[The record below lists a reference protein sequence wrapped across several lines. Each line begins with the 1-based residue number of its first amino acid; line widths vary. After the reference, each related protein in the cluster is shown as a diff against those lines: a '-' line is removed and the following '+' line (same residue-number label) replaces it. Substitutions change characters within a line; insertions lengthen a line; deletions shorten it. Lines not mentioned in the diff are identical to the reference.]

1 MGLQALSWDWCPAFQ
16 RTDSANHRGRHAI
29 VWACGRARTLLTLED
44 MKRIL
49 GPVLAG
55 VFFLAC
61 GVGDDA
67 PMGDDDDERILCQAT
82 LAMSGTFTAS
92 VALNPAG
99 GCQPI
104 GAWNVTVAL
113 ADQGNCSGTIPFKPN
128 YQYTVSR
135 ATVDPNDPDKVGD
148 ITYNGTGD
156 ETALQIEVH
165 ALHAERRHVQP
176 ARDAAVDRRA
186 ARRWHDA
193 ADHGRGHVYALEGAS
208 VSRRRAMLCAHE

>member
-1 MGLQALSWDWCPAFQ
+1 
-16 RTDSANHRGRHAI
+16 
-29 VWACGRARTLLTLED
+29 

-61 GVGDDA
+61 GVGDET
-67 PMGDDDDERILCQAT
+67 PMGDDEDERVLCQAT

-104 GAWNVTVAL
+104 GSWNVNVAL
-113 ADQGNCSGTIPFKPN
+113 ADQGNCSGTVPFNTN

-156 ETALQIEVH
+156 ETTLQIS
-165 ALHAERRHVQP
+165 AGGGGQC
-176 ARDAAVDRRA
+176 DAKFTHITANSGAMFNELAMRPWTDEPLA
-186 ARRWHDA
+186 
-193 ADHGRGHVYALEGAS
+193 GGTTLPIMGEGTYT
-208 VSRRRAMLCAHE
+208 LWKEHP

>member
-29 VWACGRARTLLTLED
+29 VWACGWARTLLTLED

-67 PMGDDDDERILCQAT
+67 PMGDDDDERVLCQAT

-104 GAWNVTVAL
+104 GSWNVTVAL

-148 ITYNGTGD
+148 ITDNGTGD
-156 ETALQIEVH
+156 ETALQIS
-165 ALHAERRHVQP
+165 AGGGGQC
-176 ARDAAVDRRA
+176 DAKFTHYTPNGAMFNEFAMRPWTDEPLA
-186 ARRWHDA
+186 
-193 ADHGRGHVYALEGAS
+193 GGTTLPIMGEGTYT
-208 VSRRRAMLCAHE
+208 LWKEHP